1 MNNSEAICI
10 RVIPKNGT
18 AFGLKLSFKEKIHVD
33 YDKIREEVPAQV
45 LGQIIMQGT
54 SDYEDATYEYI
65 SEELHDKIFVN
76 TEELSWEE
84 HNEN

>member
-18 AFGLKLSFKEKIHVD
+18 TFGLKLSFKEKIHVD

-65 SEELHDKIFVN
+65 SEELHDKIFCEYS
-76 TEELSWEE
+76 EEII
-84 HNEN
+84 